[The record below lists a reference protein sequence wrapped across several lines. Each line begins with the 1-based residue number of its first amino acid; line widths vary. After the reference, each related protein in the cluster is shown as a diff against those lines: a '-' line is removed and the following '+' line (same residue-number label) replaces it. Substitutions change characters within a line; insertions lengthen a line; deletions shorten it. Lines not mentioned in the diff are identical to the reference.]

1 MLEESGSRNRKYSLE
16 NLRIINLR
24 LKKREEERE
33 KRREKSERYSLI
45 NIHSWTVYQEKGT
58 CS

>member
-45 NIHSWTVYQEKGT
+45 NIHSWIVYQEKGT